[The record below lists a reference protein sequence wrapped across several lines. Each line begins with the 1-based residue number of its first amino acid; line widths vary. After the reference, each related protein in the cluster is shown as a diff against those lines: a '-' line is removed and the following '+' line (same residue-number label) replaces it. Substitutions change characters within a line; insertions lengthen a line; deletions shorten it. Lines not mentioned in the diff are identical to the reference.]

1 MSCFYSAIKSF
12 GRGPNTAEK
21 KVAPDQTKE
30 VRDVTTLIPSLQNP
44 FINEEFY
51 IKLMQS
57 RISIL
62 NSKAG
67 MCFGDCIK
75 VNMILAEIESADK
88 DKIKNFE
95 LLGELKNQCQF

>member
-1 MSCFYSAIKSF
+1 MFQGFEACLKQVLLRNMFFKYCHNIIAHWDITVSQMSCFYSAIKSF

-51 IKLMQS
+51 IKLM
-57 RISIL
+57 
-62 NSKAG
+62 
-67 MCFGDCIK
+67 
-75 VNMILAEIESADK
+75 
-88 DKIKNFE
+88 
-95 LLGELKNQCQF
+95 

>member
-51 IKLMQS
+51 IKLM
-57 RISIL
+57 
-62 NSKAG
+62 
-67 MCFGDCIK
+67 
-75 VNMILAEIESADK
+75 
-88 DKIKNFE
+88 
-95 LLGELKNQCQF
+95 